1 MLANYDHPSS
11 THSSAEDSSSGTVS
25 TVWVGIQMVASVQSQ
40 QTVCLCQRGFINKS
54 QSRQVWQYLRVIA
67 VVLSPNSVPD
77 WIWIWLQFILNS
89 FSANLSFVCKLKISQ
104 HKYQHQLTIGGSHA
118 CIRVGS
124 GIIWFNRVSSQ
135 VGDRCIW
142 SLSHKAW
149 PIKQC
154 WRCATSWHF
163 FGQQISHLFPSHTW
177 IGLAS
182 YLENMRG

>member
-118 CIRVGS
+118 GIRVGS
-124 GIIWFNRVSSQ
+124 GIVWFNRVSSQ

-149 PIKQC
+149 PIKRR
-154 WRCATSWHF
+154 WKCATSLHF
-163 FGQQISHLFPSHTW
+163 
-177 IGLAS
+177 LAKKYPTFS
-182 YLENMRG
+182 IPILG